1 MYIMKILSSLFGDSK
16 CYVNQPYSQLEVH
29 PVLLWQAV
37 VIHHLPA
44 IPVELV
50 VQELVGQVKLDTKKE
65 EVEQF
70 TYFVISSYVICYE
83 EEQNLQTTKE
93 AKYQEL

>member
-1 MYIMKILSSLFGDSK
+1 MNKN
-16 CYVNQPYSQLEVH
+16 VNQPYSKLEVH

-37 VIHHLPA
+37 VVHHIPA

-50 VQELVGQVKLDTKKE
+50 IQELVGQVELNTKKE

-70 TYFVISSYVICYE
+70 TYFIINSYVICYE